1 MIDQEEGKEEGKDG
15 RDKEEEQGSNA
26 EEKEMET
33 EQVSDSFL
41 ILSNSSVIFNL
52 NVCKFHK
59 IGKKV
64 EYSAQQISVC
74 FPQCFFCI
82 FPLIH
87 PFYNAFSC
95 L

>member
-15 RDKEEEQGSNA
+15 GDREEEQGSNA

-41 ILSNSSVIFNL
+41 ILSVIFNL
-52 NVCKFHK
+52 NVCKLHK

-74 FPQCFFCI
+74 FPVFFLH
-82 FPLIH
+82 FPINPSL
-87 PFYNAFSC
+87 